1 MTAVFPQLSI
11 ASLLYVVALLLYVF
25 IVRRLTAFSF
35 VIVGVL
41 LLDFLHV
48 GYSIFLTSFF
58 QDPSS
63 ETFVFYAWYLGFA
76 VTDFL
81 FVWLLVSWCK
91 NSGLQLDIGSKLIIA
106 IYAVLGVLQCF
117 RLIERL
123 IINSELMGFIYT
135 NAIPILNFTIAVI
148 LFGFITINL
157 INNFRGHRFSN

>member
-41 LLDFLHV
+41 ILDFLHV

-76 VTDFL
+76 ITDFL
-81 FVWLLVSWCK
+81 FVWLLVSWCR
-91 NSGLQLDIGSKLIIA
+91 NSGLRLDIGSKLILA

-117 RLIERL
+117 RLVERL
-123 IINSELMGFIYT
+123 IVNSDLMRFVYT
-135 NAIPILNFTIAVI
+135 NGIPILNIAIAVI
-148 LFGFITINL
+148 LFGFIAYSL
-157 INNFRGHRFSN
+157 ISGLRGHRFT

>member
-63 ETFVFYAWYLGFA
+63 ETLVFYSWYLGFA
-76 VTDFL
+76 LTDFL
-81 FVWLLVSWCK
+81 FVWLLVRLCK
-91 NSGLQLDIGSKLIIA
+91 GSGLHLDIASKFILA
-106 IYAVLGVLQCF
+106 IYAILGALQLL
-117 RLIERL
+117 RLVERL
-123 IINSELMGFIYT
+123 LVNSDLMKLIYS
-135 NAIPILNFTIAVI
+135 NGIPVLNFSIATI
-148 LFGFITINL
+148 LFGFIAVSLVNSL
-157 INNFRGHRFSN
+157 RGQKLT